1 MIVVSTGR
9 RGASA
14 VFPVVHS
21 KGVAPMA
28 SANPI
33 GWVEII
39 GKDGAKAQQFYSNL
53 FGWEVDAA
61 NPMNYGMVQGDDH
74 PVGVGIGQAM
84 DGKPLLT
91 AYITV
96 DDLQATLD
104 KAKGLGA
111 EVVMPPMDVPGGPS
125 IAQFKD
131 PDGNVVGIMKA
142 PQG

>member
-1 MIVVSTGR
+1 V
-9 RGASA
+9 
-14 VFPVVHS
+14 
-21 KGVAPMA
+21 
-28 SANPI
+28 ANPV

-39 GKDGAKAQQFYSNL
+39 GKDGAKSRDFYGKL
-53 FGWEVDAA
+53 FGWNIDAN
-61 NPMNYGMVQGDDH
+61 NPMNYGMVQGDEH
-74 PVGVGIGQAM
+74 PVGVGIAQSQ

-96 DDLQATLD
+96 DDLQKTLD
-104 KAKGLGA
+104 KAKGLGG

-131 PDGNVVGIMKA
+131 IDGNVVGIMKP